1 MYPSLQFYNYISTY
15 YSIIEI
21 IYINDIIILRV
32 EKIPLRSGERLY
44 MIKPIKSNRFI
55 ENG

>member
-55 ENG
+55 EKG